1 MEKNRMLYFDILKL
15 TAAFAVVW
23 IHFGNEIH
31 WYDGSLA
38 WKMCVPIQVLAY
50 WAVPIYFMIT
60 GATLM
65 NYRERYGTK
74 IFFRRRIIRGIA
86 PYLVWGTI
94 MLFLDRK
101 RIFVDGSGVAANMG
115 LVLDCYINNKMEPVY
130 WFFIPLFSVYLSIP
144 ILSLLTQKQNR
155 EILKYAL
162 IVGTILV
169 SFLPFSYNLFYNIFK
184 PESNFYWNSLLT
196 LPVLGGY
203 TLYCVLGYWAATHDF
218 TKKQRCVCYLLG
230 IFGAIVRFSGLWFL
244 SQRDGETSK
253 IFMDYLSWP
262 ALTLALA
269 VFVLFRYL
277 PWDKHI
283 GEKTQKV
290 MAYLASCGL
299 GVYVMH
305 SLVIRK
311 MGTLLIFHKY
321 SFAWYYLLPL
331 PTFLVCLLMVAVVK
345 KIPFIRRIFP

>member
-101 RIFVDGSGVAANMG
+101 RIFVDGSG
-115 LVLDCYINNKMEPVY
+115 D
-130 WFFIPLFSVYLSIP
+130 LSP
-144 ILSLLTQKQNR
+144 ILCKLQK
-155 EILKYAL
+155 
-162 IVGTILV
+162 
-169 SFLPFSYNLFYNIFK
+169 
-184 PESNFYWNSLLT
+184 
-196 LPVLGGY
+196 PV
-203 TLYCVLGYWAATHDF
+203 
-218 TKKQRCVCYLLG
+218 
-230 IFGAIVRFSGLWFL
+230 
-244 SQRDGETSK
+244 
-253 IFMDYLSWP
+253 
-262 ALTLALA
+262 
-269 VFVLFRYL
+269 
-277 PWDKHI
+277 
-283 GEKTQKV
+283 
-290 MAYLASCGL
+290 
-299 GVYVMH
+299 
-305 SLVIRK
+305 
-311 MGTLLIFHKY
+311 
-321 SFAWYYLLPL
+321 
-331 PTFLVCLLMVAVVK
+331 
-345 KIPFIRRIFP
+345 

>member
-65 NYRERYGTK
+65 NYRERYETK

-101 RIFVDGSGVAANMG
+101 RIFVDDSGVAANMG

-184 PESNFYWNSLLT
+184 F
-196 LPVLGGY
+196 
-203 TLYCVLGYWAATHDF
+203 LY
-218 TKKQRCVCYLLG
+218 QN
-230 IFGAIVRFSGLWFL
+230 
-244 SQRDGETSK
+244 
-253 IFMDYLSWP
+253 
-262 ALTLALA
+262 
-269 VFVLFRYL
+269 
-277 PWDKHI
+277 
-283 GEKTQKV
+283 
-290 MAYLASCGL
+290 
-299 GVYVMH
+299 
-305 SLVIRK
+305 
-311 MGTLLIFHKY
+311 
-321 SFAWYYLLPL
+321 
-331 PTFLVCLLMVAVVK
+331 
-345 KIPFIRRIFP
+345 RI